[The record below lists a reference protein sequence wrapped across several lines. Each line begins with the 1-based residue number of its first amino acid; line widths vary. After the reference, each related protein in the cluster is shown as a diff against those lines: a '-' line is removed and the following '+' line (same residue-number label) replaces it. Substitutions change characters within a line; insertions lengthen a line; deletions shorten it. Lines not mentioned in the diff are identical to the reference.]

1 MILITF
7 YLVLMLQKLE
17 FCKFFALEKFRML
30 QQTFIAVLTAL
41 MAQKA
46 ESRPFKTNVL
56 LHWNKFTWTQGT
68 WHEKS
73 FCITSCIRHVI
84 INIILKSNSC
94 DHCFIVLVSLNFFIL
109 TQLCSDK
116 ILHCCIVLL
125 VNAFCFDSK
134 YSLAQWN
141 QNHSEI
147 E

>member
-56 LHWNKFTWTQGT
+56 QHCTVETIQDFLIKLGIKPSLHTLEISIFSLNNVIIRPTKIMNNLLKDCKIRTFKVIFQ
-68 WHEKS
+68 HQKSMKS
-73 FCITSCIRHVI
+73 F
-84 INIILKSNSC
+84 
-94 DHCFIVLVSLNFFIL
+94 
-109 TQLCSDK
+109 
-116 ILHCCIVLL
+116 
-125 VNAFCFDSK
+125 
-134 YSLAQWN
+134 
-141 QNHSEI
+141 
-147 E
+147 